1 MRRLTLAAI
10 VVGSLTPLL
19 ALAAC
24 SDGDPAPA
32 PPPKATDAAAP
43 ASTPDAPPPAP
54 STGKV
59 ITAEGWSYDPE
70 DLTPGFP
77 DVTTIRL
84 GDRIR
89 IWSRAATDWFP
100 MTIAMLDA
108 TDIAMVSFRLD
119 VPPAGSITGALPV
132 TPRPCTKIRI
142 TQCIATL
149 DNPNFTRRIG
159 TEEPELTTPR
169 LRDQGIISKD
179 RDQHP
184 DPKVDPSDD
193 DKILDQAIEAIT
205 TEFLQDEFGR
215 DVILDGST
223 VYLSG
228 SNPRK
233 SRPVSDDQW
242 LDGRIQAYLRGVTT
256 RRRNPSSNP

>member
-10 VVGSLTPLL
+10 VVGSLAPFLS
-19 ALAAC
+19 LAAC
-24 SDGDPAPA
+24 SDGDPAPSPA
-32 PPPKATDAAAP
+32 PKSAGSAAP
-43 ASTPDAPPPAP
+43 ASKPDAAPQP

-59 ITAEGWSYDPE
+59 ITAKGWSYDPD

-84 GDRIR
+84 GDQIR

-108 TDIAMVSFRLD
+108 SDISMVSFRLD
-119 VPPAGSITGALPV
+119 VPPRGSITGALPD

-149 DNPNFTRRIG
+149 DDPNFTRRIG
-159 TEEPELTTPR
+159 TKEPELTTPR
-169 LRDQGIISKD
+169 LRDQRILSKD
-179 RDQHP
+179 REKHP
-184 DPKVDPSDD
+184 EPKLDPYDNH
-193 DKILDQAIEAIT
+193 KILDVGIEAVT
-205 TEFLQDEFGR
+205 TEFLKEQFGR

-228 SNPRK
+228 SNPWK
-233 SRPVSDDQW
+233 TRPVSDADW
-242 LDGRIQAYLRGVTT
+242 LDDRIQAYLRGVTT
-256 RRRNPSSNP
+256 RRRNPHE